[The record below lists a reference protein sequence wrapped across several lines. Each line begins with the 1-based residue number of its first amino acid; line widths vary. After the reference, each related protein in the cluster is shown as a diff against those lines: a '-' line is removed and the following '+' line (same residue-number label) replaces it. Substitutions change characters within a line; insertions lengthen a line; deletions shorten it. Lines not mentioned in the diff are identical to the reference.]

1 MEIMKRILNL
11 AVAFVIASA
20 PVLAQ
25 EVSFRAT
32 VDRNEISVGDGIRFT
47 LELSNAPS
55 GRLTTPD
62 WGGMVVAQGPS
73 TSNSF
78 SNMNGSISR
87 SSNTVWGLTATSPGE

>member
-1 MEIMKRILNL
+1 MKRILNL

-62 WGGMVVAQGPS
+62 WAAWWWRKALPPA
-73 TSNSF
+73 
-78 SNMNGSISR
+78 
-87 SSNTVWGLTATSPGE
+87 TVSAT